1 MSGKSKTKDK
11 VFRHLDTFIL
21 QNEKIDFKTI
31 SPSEISAS
39 EYINWKKLS
48 RQKEEI
54 LNQLKPYQR
63 LLKIM
68 PEGTTHDIIIS
79 LLEEGIHSAAQI
91 ASIPSHLFISQY
103 LPLFGNDKDYIENF
117 YKNCQA
123 IRSRLLV
130 QFMNKLQNNELHIN
144 STKL

>member
-11 VFRHLDTFIL
+11 VFLHLDTFIR
-21 QNEKIDFKTI
+21 QNEKIDFKTA
-31 SPSEISAS
+31 SPSEISANS
-39 EYINWKKLS
+39 QVDWKRLNSYKD
-48 RQKEEI
+48 EI